1 MSSDPRLVVPYVTEQ
16 SPRGERT
23 MDIYSRLLRERIIF
37 LGTPVMD
44 EVADSI
50 VAQLLFLDMQRALK
64 AKLKETISSLESKHL
79 HRYNDEKY
87 ST

>member
-1 MSSDPRLVVPYVTEQ
+1 MRE
-16 SPRGERT
+16 ERQQ
-23 MDIYSRLLRERIIF
+23 LKHG
-37 LGTPVMD
+37 LGR
-44 EVADSI
+44 
-50 VAQLLFLDMQRALK
+50 AQLLFLDMQRALK